1 MIDVDPYLISDDSI
15 PEVLERFGDSQ
26 SFLVGDGVVQLDAIF
41 SLVILRGRSKILRD
55 REWNRV

>member
-26 SFLVGDGVVQLDAIF
+26 QFLVGDGVVQLDAIF
-41 SLVILRGRSKILRD
+41 SLAILRGRSKILRD